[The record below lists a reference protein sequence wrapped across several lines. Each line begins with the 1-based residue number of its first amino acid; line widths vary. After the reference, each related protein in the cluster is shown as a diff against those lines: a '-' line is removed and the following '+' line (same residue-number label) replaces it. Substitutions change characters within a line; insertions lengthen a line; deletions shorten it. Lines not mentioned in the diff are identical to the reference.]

1 VAGHTQYQGDWRAGL
16 IMVLPGWDSIGATTI
31 LSNIFELSGIALFL
45 IVIAFEF
52 LAYLYARRKDQLVE
66 RTVRSFTIER
76 QQQHESELAELRRR
90 LSEADKRASESE
102 SKNAKRRPSTDR
114 V

>member
-1 VAGHTQYQGDWRAGL
+1 MA
-16 IMVLPGWDSIGATTI
+16 
-31 LSNIFELSGIALFL
+31 LSFFL

-66 RTVRSFTIER
+66 QTARSVTIER
-76 QQQHESELAELRRR
+76 QQQHDTELAELRRL
-90 LSEADKRASESE
+90 LSEAENSASK
-102 SKNAKRRPSTDR
+102 SKSKKAKRRPSTDE

>member
-1 VAGHTQYQGDWRAGL
+1 
-16 IMVLPGWDSIGATTI
+16 MVLPGWDSIGATTT
-31 LSNIFELSGIALFL
+31 LSNIFELFGLALFL

-52 LAYLYARRKDQLVE
+52 LAYLYARRNDLLVE
-66 RTVRSFTIER
+66 RSIRSVATE
-76 QQQHESELAELRRR
+76 QQQHDAELAELRRR